1 MKLKLKKLSR
11 LIKLKSF
18 ILNANEFS
26 VDRTYIDQN
35 GDLYQ
40 KCECGGGCACC
51 VSAKK
56 PANLY
61 IGHIKDID
69 LHINFI

>member
-1 MKLKLKKLSR
+1 MKKLSAI
-11 LIKLKSF
+11 IKLKSF
-18 ILNANEFS
+18 ILSGNEFS
-26 VDRTYIDQN
+26 VDRTYVDSN
-35 GDLYQ
+35 GDLFQ
-40 KCECGGGCACC
+40 KCECGFCTWCKP
-51 VSAKK
+51 AKK